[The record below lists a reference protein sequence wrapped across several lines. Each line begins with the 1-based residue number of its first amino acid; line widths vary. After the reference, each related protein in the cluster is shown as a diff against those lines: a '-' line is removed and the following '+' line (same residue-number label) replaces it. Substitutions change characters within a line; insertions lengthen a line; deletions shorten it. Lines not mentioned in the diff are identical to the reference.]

1 MRKWVRIHRRDQIFP
16 SILDSASKEVVQV
29 DTGGRLFRQVK
40 GQGRGHVVEK
50 STCIRSSIGYIDIL
64 VRNLGHFGVPVNAMR

>member
-1 MRKWVRIHRRDQIFP
+1 MVACF
-16 SILDSASKEVVQV
+16 
-29 DTGGRLFRQVK
+29 GRSK

-50 STCIRSSIGYIDIL
+50 STCIRSWVGYIDIL